1 MGEAW
6 MRSLANT
13 TVQLVSASNQDEYGD
28 VVAGELIGNPFPV
41 SLIERR
47 QLVADPSD
55 NTTPTYV
62 RYAVMRCRSN
72 IEIEVDQILTDL
84 KTNKKWA
91 VDEVT
96 QLFNPMTGMDL
107 RCQLR
112 RVSS

>member
-1 MGEAW
+1 

-13 TVQLVSASNQDEYGD
+13 TVQIEGSIELDEYGD
-28 VVAGELIGNPFPV
+28 PVASSDPIGNPIPV

-47 QLVADPSD
+47 QLIAEPSD
-55 NTTPTYV
+55 NKTLTYV
-62 RYAVMRCRSN
+62 RYAVMRCKPNSG
-72 IEIEVDQILTDL
+72 IVQDQIVRDL
-84 KTNKKWA
+84 KTDIRWV

-112 RVSS
+112 RASN

>member
-1 MGEAW
+1 

-13 TVQLVSASNQDEYGD
+13 TVQIEGAVVLDDYGD
-28 VVAGELIGNPFPV
+28 PVGSSDPVGNPIPV

-55 NTTPTYV
+55 NKTLTYV
-62 RYAVMRCRSN
+62 RYAVMRCRPSTG
-72 IEIEVDQILTDL
+72 IAQDSVVRDL
-84 KTNKKWA
+84 KTDIRW
-91 VDEVT
+91 VVEEVT

-112 RVSS
+112 RASN